1 MTHVYNT
8 NPLQVGRP
16 YQIEYIHS
24 YGEVSDFFTGLKNKK
39 LLATRC
45 TKCAKTWLPPRRDC
59 GACGARTLW
68 FEAPQRGKI
77 HTFSILHFSGEA
89 FLHELP
95 FVLAYIEL
103 EGIDTVFLSR
113 VVDCRPEEVYIG
125 MPVRARFRRVVDW
138 TTNDVAFVP
147 DEAATENEQGS

>member
-24 YGEVSDFFTGLKNKK
+24 YGEVSDFFLGLKDKK

-45 TKCAKTWLPPRRDC
+45 TKCGKAWLPPRRDC
-59 GACGARTLW
+59 GACGAKTEW
-68 FEAPQRGKI
+68 FEAPQHGKV
-77 HTFSILHFSGEA
+77 HTFSILHFAAEA
-89 FLHELP
+89 FLDQVP

-103 EGIDTVFLSR
+103 KGIDTVFLSR
-113 VVDCRPEEVYIG
+113 VVGCPPEDVYIG
-125 MPVRARFRRVVDW
+125 MPVRARFRRLVDW
-138 TTNDVAFVP
+138 TPNDVVFVP
-147 DEAATENEQGS
+147 EEAATNEE